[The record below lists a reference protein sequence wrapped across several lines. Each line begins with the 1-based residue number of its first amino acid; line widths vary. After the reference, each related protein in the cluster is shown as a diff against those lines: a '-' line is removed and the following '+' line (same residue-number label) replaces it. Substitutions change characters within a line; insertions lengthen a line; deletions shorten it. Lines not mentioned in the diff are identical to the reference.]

1 MTMQNNPFKIKTA
14 LFTLP
19 LLLISVLAR
28 SQAEKAASPVI
39 HTDGSV
45 TFSYKNPS
53 AKRVK
58 LFCDCD
64 LRNNNYNIERENLQ
78 SVRMKPDSSGVFTF
92 TTKPLTPEVYTYQFK
107 THGRRFV
114 DPDNADSIRVLKTR
128 RSVFVIP
135 GSTLSD
141 LCIKDS
147 LHGRIEFFEIWDTA
161 CGKTRRILLYLP
173 PDYDR
178 NEQPYPVLYLLH
190 GINGYEKAWQDKGRA
205 VQQVDKLIRQE
216 KIVPMVV
223 VMPDVNPRKLIGQK
237 ETIGMMRNLLHY
249 PSWLH
254 LDFER
259 VFPQMDS
266 LLSIRYRIS
275 SDRKSR
281 AVAGLSAGAMQACNL
296 ANVNENRFQ
305 YVGLFSPVVHRKQ
318 LPTNKST
325 NYWIGSGK
333 ADIFH
338 SQSLRFVKKSQKLQV
353 QCVYYETRGG
363 HTWRNWRMH
372 FSEFIQ
378 YIFKNN
384 QQ

>member
-1 MTMQNNPFKIKTA
+1 M
-14 LFTLP
+14 
-19 LLLISVLAR
+19 
-28 SQAEKAASPVI
+28 I

-173 PDYDR
+173 PGYDQ

>member
-1 MTMQNNPFKIKTA
+1 MRNCPFKLKTT
-14 LFTLP
+14 LFILA
-19 LLLISVLAR
+19 LLLSVSVH
-28 SQAEKAASPVI
+28 SQTEEATSPVI

-58 LFCDCD
+58 LFCECD

-107 THGRRFV
+107 SHGRRFV
-114 DPDNADSIRVLKTR
+114 DPNNVDSIRVLKTR

-135 GSTLSD
+135 GSPVAD
-141 LCIKDS
+141 LCVPDS

-161 CGKTRRILLYLP
+161 CNKTRHILLYLP

-254 LDFER
+254 RDFEQ

-281 AVAGLSAGAMQACNL
+281 AVAGLSAGAMQSCNL
-296 ANVNENRFQ
+296 ANVAENRFR

-318 LPTNKST
+318 LPNDQST
-325 NYWIGSGK
+325 LYWIGSGEV
-333 ADIFH
+333 DIFH
-338 SQSLRFVKKSQKLQV
+338 SQSCRFVKKIRDKQTSF
-353 QCVYYETRGG
+353 VYYNTSGG
-363 HTWRNWRMH
+363 HTWRNWRRYL
-372 FSEFIQ
+372 SEFLQ
-378 YIFKNN
+378 FIFKSTNK
-384 QQ
+384 

>member
-1 MTMQNNPFKIKTA
+1 MRDCPFKLKTA
-14 LFTLP
+14 LFILV
-19 LLLISVLAR
+19 LLLSVSVH
-28 SQAEKAASPVI
+28 SQTEKAASPVI

-107 THGRRFV
+107 SHGRRFV
-114 DPDNADSIRVLKTR
+114 DPNNADSIRVLKTR

-173 PDYDR
+173 PGYDQ
-178 NEQPYPVLYLLH
+178 NEQPHPVLYLLH

-205 VQQVDKLIRQE
+205 VQQVDKLIRQG

-237 ETIGMMRNLLHY
+237 ETIGMIRNLLHY

-275 SDRKSR
+275 SDRQSR
-281 AVAGLSAGAMQACNL
+281 AVAGLSAGAMQSCNL

-318 LPTNKST
+318 LPTNQSAI
-325 NYWIGSGK
+325 YWIGSGK
-333 ADIFH
+333 VDIFH
-338 SQSLRFVKKSQKLQV
+338 SQSCRFVKKIKDKQTSF
-353 QCVYYETRGG
+353 VYYNSSGG
-363 HTWRNWRMH
+363 HTWRNWRLYL
-372 FSEFIQ
+372 SEFLQ
-378 YIFKNN
+378 FIFKNTCK
-384 QQ
+384 

>member
-1 MTMQNNPFKIKTA
+1 MRDCPFKLKTA
-14 LFTLP
+14 LFILV
-19 LLLISVLAR
+19 LLLPVSVH
-28 SQAEKAASPVI
+28 SQTEKAASPVI

-53 AKRVK
+53 AKRVR

-135 GSTLSD
+135 SSTLSD

-178 NEQPYPVLYLLH
+178 NEQPHPVLYLLH

-237 ETIGMMRNLLHY
+237 ETIGMIRNLLHY

-254 LDFER
+254 RDFEQ

-275 SDRKSR
+275 SDRQSR
-281 AVAGLSAGAMQACNL
+281 AIAGLSAGAMQACNL

-318 LPTNKST
+318 LPTNQSAI
-325 NYWIGSGK
+325 YWIGSGK
-333 ADIFH
+333 VDIFH
-338 SQSLRFVKKSQKLQV
+338 SQSTRFVKKIKDKQISF
-353 QCVYYETRGG
+353 VYYNTSGG
-363 HTWRNWRMH
+363 HTWRNWRLYL
-372 FSEFIQ
+372 SEFLQ
-378 YIFKNN
+378 FIFKNTCK
-384 QQ
+384 

>member
-1 MTMQNNPFKIKTA
+1 M
-14 LFTLP
+14 
-19 LLLISVLAR
+19 
-28 SQAEKAASPVI
+28 
-39 HTDGSV
+39 
-45 TFSYKNPS
+45 
-53 AKRVK
+53 
-58 LFCDCD
+58 
-64 LRNNNYNIERENLQ
+64 Q
-78 SVRMKPDSSGVFTF
+78 SVRMKPDSNGVFTF

-107 THGRRFV
+107 THRRRFV
-114 DPDNADSIRVLKTR
+114 DPNNADSIRVLKTR
-128 RSVFVIP
+128 RSAFVIP
-135 GSTLSD
+135 GSLLSD

-147 LHGRIEFFEIWDTA
+147 LYGRIDFFEILDTA

-178 NEQPYPVLYLLH
+178 TEQLYPVLYLLH

-249 PSWLH
+249 PCWLH
-254 LDFER
+254 RDFER
-259 VFPQMDS
+259 VFTQMDS
-266 LLSIRYRIS
+266 LLSVRYRIS

-305 YVGLFSPVVHRKQ
+305 YAGLFSPVVHRKQ
-318 LPTNKST
+318 LPTDKSVI
-325 NYWIGSGK
+325 YWIGSGK

-338 SQSLRFVKKSQKLQV
+338 SQSTRFVKKIKDEQTSF
-353 QCVYYETRGG
+353 VYYNTSGG
-363 HTWRNWRMH
+363 HTWRNWRLYL
-372 FSEFIQ
+372 SEFLQ
-378 YIFKNN
+378 FIFKSTNK
-384 QQ
+384 

>member
-1 MTMQNNPFKIKTA
+1 MRDCPFKLKTA
-14 LFTLP
+14 LFILV
-19 LLLISVLAR
+19 LLLPVSVH
-28 SQAEKAASPVI
+28 SQTEKAASPVI
-39 HTDGSV
+39 HIDGSV
-45 TFSYKNPS
+45 SFFYKNPS
-53 AKRVK
+53 AKRVR

-64 LRNNNYNIERENLQ
+64 LRNNNYNIERGNLQ

-178 NEQPYPVLYLLH
+178 NEQPHPVLYLLH

-237 ETIGMMRNLLHY
+237 ETIGMIRNLLHY

-254 LDFER
+254 RDFER

-275 SDRKSR
+275 SDRQSR
-281 AVAGLSAGAMQACNL
+281 AIAGLSAGAMQACNL

-318 LPTNKST
+318 LPTNQSAI
-325 NYWIGSGK
+325 YWIGSGK
-333 ADIFH
+333 VDIFH
-338 SQSLRFVKKSQKLQV
+338 SQSTRFVKKIKDKQISF
-353 QCVYYETRGG
+353 VYYNTSGG
-363 HTWRNWRMH
+363 HTWRNWRLYL
-372 FSEFIQ
+372 SEFLQ
-378 YIFKNN
+378 FIFKNTCK
-384 QQ
+384 

>member
-1 MTMQNNPFKIKTA
+1 MQNNPFKLKTA
-14 LFTLP
+14 LFIVA
-19 LLLISVLAR
+19 LLLSVSVH
-28 SQAEKAASPVI
+28 SQTEQAISPVI

-45 TFSYKNPS
+45 TFSYRNPS

-78 SVRMKPDSSGVFTF
+78 SVRMKPDSNGVFTF
-92 TTKPLTPEVYTYQFK
+92 TTKPLPPEVYTYQFK
-107 THGRRFV
+107 SHGRRFV
-114 DPDNADSIRVLKTR
+114 DPDNADSVRVLNTR
-128 RSVFVIP
+128 RSVFVLS

-161 CGKTRRILLYLP
+161 CEKTRRILLYLP

-178 NEQPYPVLYLLH
+178 NEQLYPVLYLLH
-190 GINGYEKAWQDKGRA
+190 GINGYKEAWQDKGRA

-254 LDFER
+254 RDFEQ

-266 LLSIRYRIS
+266 LLSIHYRIS

-318 LPTNKST
+318 LST
-325 NYWIGSGK
+325 DQSAIYWIGSGK
-333 ADIFH
+333 VDVFH
-338 SQSLRFVKKSQKLQV
+338 SQSTRFVKKSKDKQISF
-353 QCVYYETRGG
+353 VYYNSSGG
-363 HTWRNWRMH
+363 HTWRNWRLYL
-372 FSEFIQ
+372 SEFLQ
-378 YIFKNN
+378 FIFKNTGK
-384 QQ
+384 

>member
-1 MTMQNNPFKIKTA
+1 MQNNPFKLKTA
-14 LFTLP
+14 LFILV
-19 LLLISVLAR
+19 LLLPVSLY
-28 SQAEKAASPVI
+28 SQTWKTASPVI
-39 HTDGSV
+39 HPDGSV
-45 TFSYKNPS
+45 SFFYKNPS
-53 AKRVK
+53 AKRVR

-64 LRNNNYNIERENLQ
+64 LRNNKYNIEREHLQ
-78 SVRMKPDSSGVFTF
+78 SVRMKSDSNGVFSF
-92 TTKPLTPEVYTYQFK
+92 TTKPLPPEVYSYQFK
-107 THGRRFV
+107 ARGQRFV
-114 DPDNADSIRVLKTR
+114 DPNNVDSIRVLKTR
-128 RSVFVIP
+128 RSVFVVP
-135 GSTLSD
+135 GSPVAD
-141 LCIKDS
+141 LCVPDS

-161 CGKTRRILLYLP
+161 CNKTRHILLYLP

-249 PSWLH
+249 PCWLH
-254 LDFER
+254 RDFEQ

-266 LLSIRYRIS
+266 LLSVHYRIS

-281 AVAGLSAGAMQACNL
+281 AVAGLSAGAMQSCNL

-318 LPTNKST
+318 LPTNQST
-325 NYWIGSGK
+325 TYWIGSGK
-333 ADIFH
+333 VDIFH
-338 SQSLRFVKKSQKLQV
+338 SQSCRFVKKIKDKQTSFF
-353 QCVYYETRGG
+353 YYSTSGG
-363 HTWRNWRMH
+363 HTWRNWRLYL
-372 FSEFIQ
+372 SEFLQ
-378 YIFKNN
+378 FIFKSTNK
-384 QQ
+384 

>member
-1 MTMQNNPFKIKTA
+1 MQNNPFKLKTA
-14 LFTLP
+14 LFTLLP
-19 LLLISVLAR
+19 LLISVLAH
-28 SQAEKAASPVI
+28 SQTEGTTSPVI
-39 HTDGSV
+39 HSDGSV

-64 LRNNNYNIERENLQ
+64 LRNNNYKIERENLQ

-107 THGRRFV
+107 SHGRRFV
-114 DPDNADSIRVLKTR
+114 DPDNADSSRILNTR

-178 NEQPYPVLYLLH
+178 TEQLYPVLYLLH
-190 GINGYEKAWQDKGRA
+190 GINGYEKAWQDKGCA
-205 VQQVDKLIRQE
+205 VQQVDKLIQQE

-237 ETIGMMRNLLHY
+237 EKIGMIRNLLHY

-305 YVGLFSPVVHRKQ
+305 YVGLFSPVVHRKL
-318 LPTNKST
+318 LPADQST
-325 NYWIGSGK
+325 TYWIGSGK
-333 ADIFH
+333 VDIFH
-338 SQSLRFVKKSQKLQV
+338 AQSTRFVKKSKDKQISF
-353 QCVYYETRGG
+353 VYYNSSGG
-363 HTWRNWRMH
+363 HTWRNWRLYL
-372 FSEFIQ
+372 SEFLQ
-378 YIFKNN
+378 FIFKSADK
-384 QQ
+384 

>member
-1 MTMQNNPFKIKTA
+1 MRDCPFKLKTA
-14 LFTLP
+14 LFILV
-19 LLLISVLAR
+19 LLLPVSVH
-28 SQAEKAASPVI
+28 SQTEKAASPVI

-147 LHGRIEFFEIWDTA
+147 LHGRIDFFEIWDTA

-173 PDYDR
+173 PNYDR
-178 NEQPYPVLYLLH
+178 NEQPHPVLYLLH

-237 ETIGMMRNLLHY
+237 ETIGMIRNLLHY

-254 LDFER
+254 RDFEQ

-275 SDRKSR
+275 SDRQSR

-318 LPTNKST
+318 LPTNQSAI
-325 NYWIGSGK
+325 YWIGSGK
-333 ADIFH
+333 VDIFH
-338 SQSLRFVKKSQKLQV
+338 SQSTRFVKKIKDKQISF
-353 QCVYYETRGG
+353 VYYNTSGG
-363 HTWRNWRMH
+363 HTWRNWRLYL
-372 FSEFIQ
+372 SEFLQ
-378 YIFKNN
+378 FIFKNTCK
-384 QQ
+384 

>member
-1 MTMQNNPFKIKTA
+1 MRDCPFKLKTA
-14 LFTLP
+14 LFILV
-19 LLLISVLAR
+19 LLLPVSVH
-28 SQAEKAASPVI
+28 SQTEKAASPVI

-178 NEQPYPVLYLLH
+178 NEQPHPVLYLLH

-237 ETIGMMRNLLHY
+237 ETIGMIRNLLHY

-254 LDFER
+254 RDFEQ

-275 SDRKSR
+275 SDRQSR
-281 AVAGLSAGAMQACNL
+281 AIAGLSAGAMQACNL

-318 LPTNKST
+318 LPTDQSAI
-325 NYWIGSGK
+325 YWIGSGK
-333 ADIFH
+333 VDIFH
-338 SQSLRFVKKSQKLQV
+338 SQSCRFVKKIKDKQTSF
-353 QCVYYETRGG
+353 VYYNSSGG
-363 HTWRNWRMH
+363 HTWRNWRLYL
-372 FSEFIQ
+372 SEFLQ
-378 YIFKNN
+378 FIFKNTCK
-384 QQ
+384 

>member
-1 MTMQNNPFKIKTA
+1 M
-14 LFTLP
+14 P
-19 LLLISVLAR
+19 LLLISVLAH
-28 SQAEKAASPVI
+28 SQAEGTTFPVI
-39 HTDGSV
+39 HPDGSV

-53 AKRVK
+53 AKRVR

-64 LRNNNYNIERENLQ
+64 LRNNNYDIEREDLQ
-78 SVRMKPDSSGVFTF
+78 SVRMKPDNNGVFTF

-114 DPDNADSIRVLKTR
+114 DPDNADSIRVLNTK
-128 RSVFVIP
+128 RSVFVIS
-135 GSTLSD
+135 GSPLSD
-141 LCIKDS
+141 LCLKDS
-147 LHGRIEFFEIWDTA
+147 LYGRVDFFEILDTA

-249 PSWLH
+249 PCWFH
-254 LDFER
+254 RDFER

-275 SDRKSR
+275 PDRDLR
-281 AVAGLSAGAMQACNL
+281 AVAGLSAGAMQ
-296 ANVNENRFQ
+296 
-305 YVGLFSPVVHRKQ
+305 S
-318 LPTNKST
+318 
-325 NYWIGSGK
+325 
-333 ADIFH
+333 
-338 SQSLRFVKKSQKLQV
+338 
-353 QCVYYETRGG
+353 
-363 HTWRNWRMH
+363 
-372 FSEFIQ
+372 
-378 YIFKNN
+378 
-384 QQ
+384 

>member
-1 MTMQNNPFKIKTA
+1 MQNNPFKIKTA

-19 LLLISVLAR
+19 LLLISVLAH
-28 SQAEKAASPVI
+28 SQAEGTTFPVI
-39 HTDGSV
+39 HPDGSV

-173 PDYDR
+173 PGYDQ

-338 SQSLRFVKKSQKLQV
+338 SQSCRFVKKIKDKQTSF
-353 QCVYYETRGG
+353 VYYNTSGG
-363 HTWRNWRMH
+363 HTWRNWRLYL
-372 FSEFIQ
+372 SEFLQ
-378 YIFKNN
+378 FIFKNTCK
-384 QQ
+384 

>member
-1 MTMQNNPFKIKTA
+1 MQNNPFKLKTA
-14 LFTLP
+14 LLILA
-19 LLLISVLAR
+19 LLLSVSVH
-28 SQAEKAASPVI
+28 SQTEGTTSPVI
-39 HTDGSV
+39 HSDGSV

-64 LRNNNYNIERENLQ
+64 LRNNNYKIERENLQ

-147 LHGRIEFFEIWDTA
+147 LQGRIEFFEIWDTA

-173 PDYDR
+173 PGYDQ

-318 LPTNKST
+318 LPTDQSAT
-325 NYWIGSGK
+325 YWIGSGK
-333 ADIFH
+333 VDIFH
-338 SQSLRFVKKSQKLQV
+338 SQSCRFVKKIKDKQTSF
-353 QCVYYETRGG
+353 VYYNTSGG
-363 HTWRNWRMH
+363 HTWRNWRRYL
-372 FSEFIQ
+372 SEFLQ
-378 YIFKNN
+378 FIFKNTCK
-384 QQ
+384 

>member
-1 MTMQNNPFKIKTA
+1 MRNCPLKLKTT
-14 LFTLP
+14 LFILA
-19 LLLISVLAR
+19 LLLSVSVH
-28 SQAEKAASPVI
+28 SQTEEATSPVI

-45 TFSYKNPS
+45 SFFYKNPS

-64 LRNNNYNIERENLQ
+64 LRNNNYKIERENLQ
-78 SVRMKPDSSGVFTF
+78 SVRMKPDSNGEFTF
-92 TTKPLTPEVYTYQFK
+92 TTKPLTPEVYTYLFK
-107 THGRRFV
+107 TRGRRYV

-173 PDYDR
+173 PDYDH
-178 NEQPYPVLYLLH
+178 NEQPHPVLYLLH

-254 LDFER
+254 RDFEQ

-266 LLSIRYRIS
+266 R
-275 SDRKSR
+275 
-281 AVAGLSAGAMQACNL
+281 NL

-318 LPTNKST
+318 LPTDQST
-325 NYWIGSGK
+325 IYWIGSGK
-333 ADIFH
+333 GDIFH
-338 SQSLRFVKKSQKLQV
+338 SQSCRFVKKIKDKQTSF
-353 QCVYYETRGG
+353 VYYNTSGG
-363 HTWRNWRMH
+363 HTWRNWRH
-372 FSEFIQ
+372 YLSEFLQ
-378 YIFKNN
+378 FIFKSTDK
-384 QQ
+384 

>member
-1 MTMQNNPFKIKTA
+1 MRDCPFKLKTA
-14 LFTLP
+14 LFILV
-19 LLLISVLAR
+19 LLLPVSVH
-28 SQAEKAASPVI
+28 SQTEKAASPVI

-147 LHGRIEFFEIWDTA
+147 LHGRIDFFEIWDTA

-173 PDYDR
+173 PNYDR
-178 NEQPYPVLYLLH
+178 NEQPHPVLYLLH

-237 ETIGMMRNLLHY
+237 ETIGMIRNLLHY

-254 LDFER
+254 RDFEQ

-275 SDRKSR
+275 SDRQSR
-281 AVAGLSAGAMQACNL
+281 AIAGLSAGAMQACNL

-318 LPTNKST
+318 LPTDQST
-325 NYWIGSGK
+325 AYWIGSGK
-333 ADIFH
+333 VDIFH
-338 SQSLRFVKKSQKLQV
+338 SQSCRFVKKIKDKQTSF
-353 QCVYYETRGG
+353 VYYNTSGG
-363 HTWRNWRMH
+363 HTWRNWRLYL
-372 FSEFIQ
+372 SEFLQ
-378 YIFKNN
+378 FIFKNTCK
-384 QQ
+384 

>member
-1 MTMQNNPFKIKTA
+1 MQNNPFKIKTA

-19 LLLISVLAR
+19 LLLISVLAH
-28 SQAEKAASPVI
+28 SQAEGTTFPVI
-39 HTDGSV
+39 HPDGSV

-53 AKRVK
+53 AKRVR

-64 LRNNNYNIERENLQ
+64 LRNNNYDIEREDLQ
-78 SVRMKPDSSGVFTF
+78 SVRMKPDSNGVFTF

-107 THGRRFV
+107 KHGRRFV
-114 DPDNADSIRVLKTR
+114 DPDNADSIRVLNTK
-128 RSVFVIP
+128 RSVFVIS

-141 LCIKDS
+141 LCLKDS
-147 LHGRIEFFEIWDTA
+147 LYGRVDFFEILDTA

-178 NEQPYPVLYLLH
+178 NEQPHPVLYLLH

-254 LDFER
+254 RDFEQ

-318 LPTNKST
+318 LPTNQST
-325 NYWIGSGK
+325 TYWIGSGK
-333 ADIFH
+333 VDIFH
-338 SQSLRFVKKSQKLQV
+338 SQSCRFVKKIKDKQTSF
-353 QCVYYETRGG
+353 VYYSTSGG
-363 HTWRNWRMH
+363 HTWRNWRLYL
-372 FSEFIQ
+372 SEFLQ
-378 YIFKNN
+378 FIFKSTNK
-384 QQ
+384 

>member
-1 MTMQNNPFKIKTA
+1 MRDCPFKLKTA
-14 LFTLP
+14 LFILV
-19 LLLISVLAR
+19 LLLPVSVH
-28 SQAEKAASPVI
+28 SQTEKAASPVI

-107 THGRRFV
+107 SHGRRFV

-178 NEQPYPVLYLLH
+178 NEQLYPVLYLLH

-237 ETIGMMRNLLHY
+237 ETIGMIRNLLHY

-254 LDFER
+254 RDFEQ

-318 LPTNKST
+318 LPTNQSAI
-325 NYWIGSGK
+325 YWIGSGK
-333 ADIFH
+333 VDIFH
-338 SQSLRFVKKSQKLQV
+338 SQSCRFVKKIKDKQTSF
-353 QCVYYETRGG
+353 VYYNSSGG
-363 HTWRNWRMH
+363 HTWRNWRLYL
-372 FSEFIQ
+372 SEFLQ
-378 YIFKNN
+378 FIFKNTCK
-384 QQ
+384 

>member
-1 MTMQNNPFKIKTA
+1 MRDCPFKLKTA
-14 LFTLP
+14 LFILV
-19 LLLISVLAR
+19 LLLPVSVH
-28 SQAEKAASPVI
+28 SQTEKAASPVI
-39 HTDGSV
+39 HIDGSV
-45 TFSYKNPS
+45 SFFYKNPS
-53 AKRVK
+53 AKRVR

-64 LRNNNYNIERENLQ
+64 LRNNNYNIERGNLQ

-178 NEQPYPVLYLLH
+178 NEQPHPVLYLLH

-237 ETIGMMRNLLHY
+237 ETIGMIRNLLHY

-254 LDFER
+254 RDFER

-275 SDRKSR
+275 SDRQSR
-281 AVAGLSAGAMQACNL
+281 AIAGLSAGAMQACNL

-318 LPTNKST
+318 LPTNQSAI
-325 NYWIGSGK
+325 YWIGSGK
-333 ADIFH
+333 VDIFH
-338 SQSLRFVKKSQKLQV
+338 SQSTRFVKKIKDKQISF
-353 QCVYYETRGG
+353 VYYNTSGG
-363 HTWRNWRMH
+363 HTWRNWRLYL
-372 FSEFIQ
+372 SEFLLF
-378 YIFKNN
+378 IFKNTCK
-384 QQ
+384 

>member
-1 MTMQNNPFKIKTA
+1 MQNNPFKLKTA

-19 LLLISVLAR
+19 LLLISVLAH
-28 SQAEKAASPVI
+28 SQAEGTTFPVI
-39 HTDGSV
+39 HSDGSV

-173 PDYDR
+173 PGYDQ

-237 ETIGMMRNLLHY
+237 ETIGMIRNLLHY

-254 LDFER
+254 RDFEQ

-275 SDRKSR
+275 SDRQSR
-281 AVAGLSAGAMQACNL
+281 AVAGLSAGAMQSCNL

-318 LPTNKST
+318 LPTNQSAI
-325 NYWIGSGK
+325 YWIGSGK
-333 ADIFH
+333 GDIFH
-338 SQSLRFVKKSQKLQV
+338 SQSCRFVKKIKDKQTSF
-353 QCVYYETRGG
+353 VYYNSSGG
-363 HTWRNWRMH
+363 HTWRNWRLYL
-372 FSEFIQ
+372 SEFLLF
-378 YIFKNN
+378 IFKNTCK
-384 QQ
+384 

>member
-1 MTMQNNPFKIKTA
+1 MQNNPFKIKTA

-19 LLLISVLAR
+19 LLLISVLAH
-28 SQAEKAASPVI
+28 SQAEGTTFPVI
-39 HTDGSV
+39 HPDGSV

-78 SVRMKPDSSGVFTF
+78 SVRMKPDSSGVFNF

-173 PDYDR
+173 PGYDQ

-338 SQSLRFVKKSQKLQV
+338 SQSCRFVKKIKDKQTSF
-353 QCVYYETRGG
+353 VYYNTSGG
-363 HTWRNWRMH
+363 HTWRNWRLYL
-372 FSEFIQ
+372 SEFLQ
-378 YIFKNN
+378 FIFKSTNK
-384 QQ
+384 

>member
-1 MTMQNNPFKIKTA
+1 MQNNLFKIKTA

-19 LLLISVLAR
+19 LLLISVLAH
-28 SQAEKAASPVI
+28 SQAEGTTFPVI
-39 HTDGSV
+39 HPDGSV

-53 AKRVK
+53 AKRVR

-64 LRNNNYNIERENLQ
+64 LRNNNYDIEREDLQ
-78 SVRMKPDSSGVFTF
+78 SVRMKPDNNGMFTF
-92 TTKPLTPEVYTYQFK
+92 TTKPLTPEVYSYQFK
-107 THGRRFV
+107 ARGQRFV
-114 DPDNADSIRVLKTR
+114 DPNNVDSIQVLKTR
-128 RSVFVIP
+128 RSVFVIS
-135 GSTLSD
+135 GSPLSD
-141 LCIKDS
+141 LCLKDS
-147 LHGRIEFFEIWDTA
+147 LYGRVDFFEILDTA

-190 GINGYEKAWQDKGRA
+190 GINGYEKAWQDKGRT

-249 PSWLH
+249 PCWFH
-254 LDFER
+254 RDFER

-266 LLSIRYRIS
+266 LLSVHYRIS

-296 ANVNENRFQ
+296 ANVNGNRFQ

-318 LPTNKST
+318 LPTNQST
-325 NYWIGSGK
+325 TYWIGSGK
-333 ADIFH
+333 VDIFH
-338 SQSLRFVKKSQKLQV
+338 SQSCRFVKKIKDKQTSF
-353 QCVYYETRGG
+353 VYYNTSGG
-363 HTWRNWRMH
+363 HTWRNWRRYL
-372 FSEFIQ
+372 SEFLQ
-378 YIFKNN
+378 FIFKSTNK
-384 QQ
+384 

>member
-1 MTMQNNPFKIKTA
+1 MRDCPFKLKTA
-14 LFTLP
+14 LFILV
-19 LLLISVLAR
+19 LLLPVSAH
-28 SQAEKAASPVI
+28 SQTEKAASPVI

-173 PDYDR
+173 PGYDQ
-178 NEQPYPVLYLLH
+178 NEQPHPVLYLLH

-237 ETIGMMRNLLHY
+237 ETIGMIRNLLHY

-254 LDFER
+254 RDFEQ

-275 SDRKSR
+275 SDRQSR
-281 AVAGLSAGAMQACNL
+281 AIAGLSAGAMQACNL

-318 LPTNKST
+318 LPTNQSAI
-325 NYWIGSGK
+325 YWIGSGK
-333 ADIFH
+333 VDIFH
-338 SQSLRFVKKSQKLQV
+338 SQSTRFVKKIKDKQISF
-353 QCVYYETRGG
+353 VYYNTSGG
-363 HTWRNWRMH
+363 HTWRNWRLYL
-372 FSEFIQ
+372 SEFLQ
-378 YIFKNN
+378 FIFKNTCK
-384 QQ
+384 

>member
-1 MTMQNNPFKIKTA
+1 MQNNPFKIKTA

-19 LLLISVLAR
+19 LLLISVLAH

-147 LHGRIEFFEIWDTA
+147 LQGRIEFFEIWDTA

-173 PDYDR
+173 PGYDQ

-318 LPTNKST
+318 LPTDQSAT
-325 NYWIGSGK
+325 YWIGSGK
-333 ADIFH
+333 VDIFH
-338 SQSLRFVKKSQKLQV
+338 SQSCRFVKKIKDKQTSF
-353 QCVYYETRGG
+353 VYYNTSGG
-363 HTWRNWRMH
+363 HTWRNWRRYL
-372 FSEFIQ
+372 SEFLQ
-378 YIFKNN
+378 FIFKNTCK
-384 QQ
+384 

>member
-1 MTMQNNPFKIKTA
+1 MRDCPFKLKTA
-14 LFTLP
+14 LFILV
-19 LLLISVLAR
+19 LLLSVSVH
-28 SQAEKAASPVI
+28 SQTEKAASPVI

-45 TFSYKNPS
+45 TFSYKNHS

-147 LHGRIEFFEIWDTA
+147 LHGRIEFFEIRDTA

-178 NEQPYPVLYLLH
+178 NEQPHPVLYLLH

-237 ETIGMMRNLLHY
+237 ETIGMIRNLLHY

-254 LDFER
+254 RDFEQ
-259 VFPQMDS
+259 VFPQLDS

-275 SDRKSR
+275 SDRQSR
-281 AVAGLSAGAMQACNL
+281 AIAGLSAGAMQACNL

-318 LPTNKST
+318 LPTNQSAI
-325 NYWIGSGK
+325 YWIGSGK
-333 ADIFH
+333 VDIFH
-338 SQSLRFVKKSQKLQV
+338 SQSTRFVKKIKDKQISF
-353 QCVYYETRGG
+353 VYYNTSGG
-363 HTWRNWRMH
+363 HTWRNWRLYL
-372 FSEFIQ
+372 SEFLQ
-378 YIFKNN
+378 FIFKNTCK
-384 QQ
+384 

>member
-1 MTMQNNPFKIKTA
+1 MQNNPFKLKTA
-14 LFTLP
+14 LLTLL
-19 LLLISVLAR
+19 LLLISVLAH
-28 SQAEKAASPVI
+28 SQTEGTTSPVI
-39 HTDGSV
+39 HSDGSV

-64 LRNNNYNIERENLQ
+64 LRNNNYKIERENLQ
-78 SVRMKPDSSGVFTF
+78 SVRMKPDST
-92 TTKPLTPEVYTYQFK
+92 LTPEVYTYQFK
-107 THGRRFV
+107 SHGRRFV

-147 LHGRIEFFEIWDTA
+147 LHGRIEFFELWNTA

-178 NEQPYPVLYLLH
+178 TEQLYPVLYLLH

-237 ETIGMMRNLLHY
+237 EKIGMIRNLLHY

-254 LDFER
+254 RDFEQ

-318 LPTNKST
+318 LPTDQST
-325 NYWIGSGK
+325 TYWIGSGK
-333 ADIFH
+333 VDIFH
-338 SQSLRFVKKSQKLQV
+338 AQSTRFVKKSKDKQISV
-353 QCVYYETRGG
+353 VYYNSSGG
-363 HTWRNWRMH
+363 HTWRNWRLYL
-372 FSEFIQ
+372 SEFLQ
-378 YIFKNN
+378 FIFKSADK
-384 QQ
+384 

>member
-1 MTMQNNPFKIKTA
+1 MQNNPFKIKTA

-19 LLLISVLAR
+19 LLLISVLAH
-28 SQAEKAASPVI
+28 SQAEGTTFPVI
-39 HTDGSV
+39 HPDGSV

-53 AKRVK
+53 AKRVR

-64 LRNNNYNIERENLQ
+64 LRNNNYDIERENLQ
-78 SVRMKPDSSGVFTF
+78 SVRMKPDSNGVFTF

-107 THGRRFV
+107 KHGRRFV
-114 DPDNADSIRVLKTR
+114 DPDNADSIRVLNTK
-128 RSVFVIP
+128 RSVFVIS

-141 LCIKDS
+141 LCLKDS
-147 LHGRIEFFEIWDTA
+147 LYGRVDFFEILDTA

-173 PDYDR
+173 PDYDH

-249 PSWLH
+249 PCWFH
-254 LDFER
+254 RDFER

-275 SDRKSR
+275 PDRDLR
-281 AVAGLSAGAMQACNL
+281 AVAGLSAGAMQSCNL
-296 ANVNENRFQ
+296 ANVAENRFR

-318 LPTNKST
+318 LPNDQST
-325 NYWIGSGK
+325 LYWIGSGK
-333 ADIFH
+333 VDIFH
-338 SQSLRFVKKSQKLQV
+338 SQSCRFVKKIKDKQTSF
-353 QCVYYETRGG
+353 VYYSTSGG
-363 HTWRNWRMH
+363 HTWRNWRRYL
-372 FSEFIQ
+372 SEFLQ
-378 YIFKNN
+378 FIFKSTNK
-384 QQ
+384 

>member
-1 MTMQNNPFKIKTA
+1 MRNCPLKLKTT
-14 LFTLP
+14 LFILA
-19 LLLISVLAR
+19 LLLSVSVH
-28 SQAEKAASPVI
+28 SQTEEATSPVI

-45 TFSYKNPS
+45 SFFYKNPS

-64 LRNNNYNIERENLQ
+64 LRNNNYKIERENLQ
-78 SVRMKPDSSGVFTF
+78 SVRMKPDSNGEFTF
-92 TTKPLTPEVYTYQFK
+92 TTKPLTPEVYTYLFK
-107 THGRRFV
+107 TRGRRYV

-173 PDYDR
+173 PDYDH
-178 NEQPYPVLYLLH
+178 NEQPHPVLYLLH

-254 LDFER
+254 RDFEQ

-266 LLSIRYRIS
+266 LLSIHYRIS

-318 LPTNKST
+318 LPTDQST
-325 NYWIGSGK
+325 IYWIGSGK
-333 ADIFH
+333 GDIFH
-338 SQSLRFVKKSQKLQV
+338 SQSCRFVKKIKDKQTSF
-353 QCVYYETRGG
+353 VYYNTSGG
-363 HTWRNWRMH
+363 HTWRNWRH
-372 FSEFIQ
+372 YLSEFLQ
-378 YIFKNN
+378 FIFKSTDK
-384 QQ
+384 

>member
-1 MTMQNNPFKIKTA
+1 MQNNPFKIKTA

-173 PDYDR
+173 PGYDQ

>member
-1 MTMQNNPFKIKTA
+1 MQNNPFKLKTA

-19 LLLISVLAR
+19 LLLFSVLVH
-28 SQAEKAASPVI
+28 SQTEGTTSPVI
-39 HTDGSV
+39 HSDGSV

-64 LRNNNYNIERENLQ
+64 LRNNNYKIERENLQ

-114 DPDNADSIRVLKTR
+114 DPDNADSIRVLNTR

-178 NEQPYPVLYLLH
+178 TEQLYPVLYLLH
-190 GINGYEKAWQDKGRA
+190 GINGYEKAWQDKGCA
-205 VQQVDKLIRQE
+205 VQQVDKLIRQD

-237 ETIGMMRNLLHY
+237 EKIGMMRNLLHY

-254 LDFER
+254 RDFER

-266 LLSIRYRIS
+266 LLSIHYRIS

-318 LPTNKST
+318 LPTDQST
-325 NYWIGSGK
+325 TYWIGSGK
-333 ADIFH
+333 VDIFH
-338 SQSLRFVKKSQKLQV
+338 SQSTRFVKKSKDKQISF
-353 QCVYYETRGG
+353 VYYNSSGG
-363 HTWRNWRMH
+363 HTWRNWRLYL
-372 FSEFIQ
+372 SEFLQ
-378 YIFKNN
+378 FIFKSADK
-384 QQ
+384 

>member
-1 MTMQNNPFKIKTA
+1 
-14 LFTLP
+14 
-19 LLLISVLAR
+19 
-28 SQAEKAASPVI
+28 
-39 HTDGSV
+39 
-45 TFSYKNPS
+45 
-53 AKRVK
+53 
-58 LFCDCD
+58 
-64 LRNNNYNIERENLQ
+64 
-78 SVRMKPDSSGVFTF
+78 MKPDNNGVFTF
-92 TTKPLTPEVYTYQFK
+92 TTKPLPPEVYTYQFK
-107 THGRRFV
+107 SHGRRFV
-114 DPDNADSIRVLKTR
+114 DPDNADSVRVLNTR
-128 RSVFVIP
+128 RSVFVLP

-161 CGKTRRILLYLP
+161 CEKTRRILLYLP

-178 NEQPYPVLYLLH
+178 NEQLYPVLYLLH
-190 GINGYEKAWQDKGRA
+190 GINGYEEAWQDKGRA

-318 LPTNKST
+318 LPTNQSAI
-325 NYWIGSGK
+325 YWIGSGK
-333 ADIFH
+333 VDIFH
-338 SQSLRFVKKSQKLQV
+338 SQSCRFVKKIKDKQTSF
-353 QCVYYETRGG
+353 VYYNTSGG
-363 HTWRNWRMH
+363 HTWRNWRLYL
-372 FSEFIQ
+372 SEFLQ
-378 YIFKNN
+378 FIFKSTNK
-384 QQ
+384 

>member
-1 MTMQNNPFKIKTA
+1 MQNNPFKIKTA
-14 LFTLP
+14 LFILV
-19 LLLISVLAR
+19 LLLSVSVH
-28 SQAEKAASPVI
+28 SQTEEAASPVI

-45 TFSYKNPS
+45 SFFYKNPS
-53 AKRVK
+53 AKRVR

-64 LRNNNYNIERENLQ
+64 LRNNNYDIERENLQ
-78 SVRMKPDSSGVFTF
+78 SVRMKPDSNGVFTF

-114 DPDNADSIRVLKTR
+114 DPDNADSIRVLNTK
-128 RSVFVIP
+128 RSVFVIY

-141 LCIKDS
+141 LCLKDS
-147 LHGRIEFFEIWDTA
+147 LYGRVDFFEILDTA

-173 PDYDR
+173 PDYDH
-178 NEQPYPVLYLLH
+178 NEQPHPVLYLLH

-223 VMPDVNPRKLIGQK
+223 VMSDVNPRKLIGQK

-249 PSWLH
+249 PCWFH
-254 LDFER
+254 RDFER

-275 SDRKSR
+275 PDRDLR
-281 AVAGLSAGAMQACNL
+281 AVAGLSAGAMQSCNL
-296 ANVNENRFQ
+296 ANVAENRFR

-318 LPTNKST
+318 LPNDQST
-325 NYWIGSGK
+325 LYWIGSGK
-333 ADIFH
+333 VDIFH
-338 SQSLRFVKKSQKLQV
+338 SQSCRFVKKIKDKQTSF
-353 QCVYYETRGG
+353 VYYSTSGG
-363 HTWRNWRMH
+363 HTWRNWRRYL
-372 FSEFIQ
+372 SEFLQ
-378 YIFKNN
+378 FIFKSTNK
-384 QQ
+384 

>member
-1 MTMQNNPFKIKTA
+1 MQTNPLKIKIV
-14 LFTLP
+14 LVFLLVQLP
-19 LLLISVLAR
+19 VSLY
-28 SQAEKAASPVI
+28 SQTWKTASPVI
-39 HTDGSV
+39 HPDGTVS
-45 TFSYKNPS
+45 FFYQNPS
-53 AKRVK
+53 VKRVR

-64 LRNNNYNIERENLQ
+64 LRNNKYNIEREYMQ
-78 SVRMKPDSSGVFTF
+78 SVRMKSDSNGVFSF

-107 THGRRFV
+107 TRGRRFV
-114 DPDNADSIRVLKTR
+114 DPDNTDSIRVLKTR

-135 GSTLSD
+135 SSTLSD

-178 NEQPYPVLYLLH
+178 NEQLYPVLYLLH

-249 PSWLH
+249 PCWFH
-254 LDFER
+254 RDFEQ

-266 LLSIRYRIS
+266 LLSVHYRIS
-275 SDRKSR
+275 SDRQSR

-296 ANVNENRFQ
+296 ANVNGNRFQ

-318 LPTNKST
+318 LPTNQST
-325 NYWIGSGK
+325 TYWIGSGK
-333 ADIFH
+333 VDIFH
-338 SQSLRFVKKSQKLQV
+338 SQSCRFVKKIKDKQTSF
-353 QCVYYETRGG
+353 VYYSTSGG
-363 HTWRNWRMH
+363 HTWRNWRLYL
-372 FSEFIQ
+372 SEFLQ
-378 YIFKNN
+378 FIFKSTNK
-384 QQ
+384 